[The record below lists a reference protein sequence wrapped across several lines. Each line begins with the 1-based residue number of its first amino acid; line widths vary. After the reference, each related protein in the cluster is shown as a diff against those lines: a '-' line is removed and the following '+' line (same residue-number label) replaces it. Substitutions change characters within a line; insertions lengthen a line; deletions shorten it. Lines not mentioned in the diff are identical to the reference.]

1 MLEQMHCPLY
11 VKHIQLSS
19 RYWSLLFL
27 YSICTIS
34 FFLINPFF
42 FFFPTKWP
50 GGSCGV
56 LELRMRIHIN
66 VCIKKINSIKC
77 VQICRFCFQNQIRVL
92 SASTTH
98 TQSAVF
104 SFLLCHVS
112 HVILYTPVCSAWWG
126 WTCPLLMTTQS
137 TSRPLWWLSSA
148 PPWISNWHQ
157 VRAYFTAA
165 RLNYGA
171 SLLLPS
177 SLTFHVHALFCSSTP
192 MFLVLPMDPHF

>member
-42 FFFPTKWP
+42 FFFPHKMAWRVMW
-50 GGSCGV
+50 CAGV
-56 LELRMRIHIN
+56 ENENSHKR
-66 VCIKKINSIKC
+66 VYKKINSIKC

-112 HVILYTPVCSAWWG
+112 HVILYTTVCSAWWG